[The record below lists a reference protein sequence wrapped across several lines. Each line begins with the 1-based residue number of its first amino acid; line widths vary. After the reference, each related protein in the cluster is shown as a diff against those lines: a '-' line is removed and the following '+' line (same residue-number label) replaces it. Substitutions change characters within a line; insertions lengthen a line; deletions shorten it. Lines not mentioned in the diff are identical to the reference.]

1 MVIRNKQIVFFQIKT
16 TARSSGMSD
25 FIYGLKKGDGMQEY
39 LQQVQVLQQKMLS
52 GKMSVEEYTAKVQEL
67 AAKNF
72 GN

>member
-1 MVIRNKQIVFFQIKT
+1 MQNMQQ
-16 TARSSGMSD
+16 MMQ
-25 FIYGLKKGDGMQEY
+25 GDGMQEY